1 MKRDIYERTSKVEIG
16 NSIEL
21 VDDLLKYTFEMI
33 QSMDDIFIFFI
44 QNLTELRQKI
54 TKVNILRPQADD
66 LKTEQND

>member
-66 LKTEQND
+66 LNSEQND